1 MTAPEN
7 KDGDSTKNKPEY
19 SFKNEKLD
27 GLVSYARDNVR
38 DTVAYIVLI
47 VGLILLFF
55 QPLYG
60 GMLIGLVVGLFFT
73 SEINALFRNVNEII
87 AKEGMV
93 RSLILGALILAVFI
107 SAPAILIG
115 IAVAVALRLLIEP
128 VLTK

>member
-7 KDGDSTKNKPEY
+7 KDPDSNKNKPDY

-55 QPLYG
+55 QPFYG

-87 AKEGMV
+87 EKEGMV
-93 RSLILGALILAVFI
+93 RSLILGALVLAVFI